1 MADNDKSKLD
11 LPWGTLLPLLAV
23 LAGVIAQYK
32 PLVSTRPPVPSEKA
46 IPVTAK
52 QDVDARL
59 WQDPIAV
66 AQKQELSL
74 EAEIKARHEVGA
86 LAELLRDRACTF
98 HVLLLAV
105 MLDAGPYSEQAESR
119 VRARQAVLEGLSESG
134 FTPVDGEHIGFVT
147 RSWPP
152 PPENQLPPAKAPST
166 AVERALLLP
175 WEECEAIVDTKR
187 VFPPDTTRVV
197 VVWLPAGNFNP
208 NPLRRFAALVDE
220 LLPEDPE
227 NIRDS
232 VTVKL
237 IGPANSTGLQ
247 NMVREA
253 KWDGLSAPTQ
263 KALDGVLIISPRA
276 TAPNAALLPAAN
288 IPDETGASGQLP
300 RDCESCAGLL
310 ENKMVEK
317 ILEGSTGLGPRGGL
331 HFVRTVAP
339 DDEVLCELICELE
352 RRRIPVVVQ
361 QPWANAEAGFKPPHI
376 VILSEW
382 DTPYGRSLGA
392 TFEAQASGQTVNQI
406 LEQPDKRPSWI
417 HSYHYLR
424 GIDGQ
429 LPGESGKE
437 SQHEQPQKSQLGQNT
452 VAIEATEGLNQS
464 DYLRRLARQMKEDNA
479 RWQREDGV
487 GIRAIGLLG
496 SDIYDKLMIL
506 RALRPQFPNA
516 VFFTNNYDAH
526 FERRDDWGDTHNLI
540 IASPFGSALPETY
553 IEGMHIP
560 PFRDTNQ
567 TSMYV
572 GTLVATGRM
581 TKEEADFLSWQPRI
595 FEVSR
600 HGAYDLSEPWY
611 LAGKNLSVSNKTWFR
626 DWLFA
631 PGVIWLLV
639 TGALA
644 LLAIVAWISVTIASP
659 TLKGGGTT
667 PQRLRRVFA
676 STTFCLV
683 CGVPLIVF
691 LVAMFAQYKSA
702 DIAQYEL
709 GSPSDYLTKLGVI
722 AHVAQEP
729 LAFFSGISIWPSE
742 MLRLIALM
750 LAIHFMVKAGIDL
763 RVNERELGQ
772 RFSLDPLPTKTPFR
786 WHHVG
791 LGLEQW
797 RMTRS

>member
-1 MADNDKSKLD
+1 
-11 LPWGTLLPLLAV
+11 
-23 LAGVIAQYK
+23 
-32 PLVSTRPPVPSEKA
+32 
-46 IPVTAK
+46 
-52 QDVDARL
+52 
-59 WQDPIAV
+59 
-66 AQKQELSL
+66 
-74 EAEIKARHEVGA
+74 
-86 LAELLRDRACTF
+86 
-98 HVLLLAV
+98 
-105 MLDAGPYSEQAESR
+105 
-119 VRARQAVLEGLSESG
+119 
-134 FTPVDGEHIGFVT
+134 
-147 RSWPP
+147 
-152 PPENQLPPAKAPST
+152 
-166 AVERALLLP
+166 
-175 WEECEAIVDTKR
+175 
-187 VFPPDTTRVV
+187 
-197 VVWLPAGNFNP
+197 
-208 NPLRRFAALVDE
+208 
-220 LLPEDPE
+220 
-227 NIRDS
+227 
-232 VTVKL
+232 
-237 IGPANSTGLQ
+237 
-247 NMVREA
+247 
-253 KWDGLSAPTQ
+253 
-263 KALDGVLIISPRA
+263 
-276 TAPNAALLPAAN
+276 
-288 IPDETGASGQLP
+288 
-300 RDCESCAGLL
+300 
-310 ENKMVEK
+310 
-317 ILEGSTGLGPRGGL
+317 
-331 HFVRTVAP
+331 
-339 DDEVLCELICELE
+339 
-352 RRRIPVVVQ
+352 
-361 QPWANAEAGFKPPHI
+361 
-376 VILSEW
+376 
-382 DTPYGRSLGA
+382 
-392 TFEAQASGQTVNQI
+392 
-406 LEQPDKRPSWI
+406 
-417 HSYHYLR
+417 
-424 GIDGQ
+424 
-429 LPGESGKE
+429 
-437 SQHEQPQKSQLGQNT
+437 
-452 VAIEATEGLNQS
+452 
-464 DYLRRLARQMKEDNA
+464 MKEDNA
-479 RWQREDGV
+479 RLQREEGS

-496 SDIYDKLMIL
+496 QDIYDKLMIL

-772 RFSLDPLPTKTPFR
+772 RFSLDPLPEKTPFR
-786 WHHVG
+786 WHHFG

-797 RMTRS
+797 RMTRSDKSGTEPEFSAQEAWHAYLCRNKFWPRFIRIGVLFTLYFLFSFIVLRLFPPPLPPARGEFAFQFDKVVIIATAIGMMILSFYVVDAIQLNSNFIRMFARVVTKWGAVVEKSWRSPPLSEEELSAYNEIFFVADRTQVVARLIWYPLVVLTLMIVARLSFFDNWTWSPGLLAIYGINACWAVGSAILLRRAAEQLRDATLSNLQLSRIRGRAIEAKRATFDELIAEIRGLKKGAFAPLSEQPFIRAVLFPGAGLGLLAVGQRLLDLF